1 MLVKAHASAVHGVDA
16 FPITVEVNAG
26 GIVAAGK
33 QYYFLV
39 GLPDNAVKE
48 GQQRIES
55 ALKNMGYNM
64 PRMKIGLDG

>member
-33 QYYFLV
+33 QYYFWLACRTMLSKKDSSV
-39 GLPDNAVKE
+39 
-48 GQQRIES
+48 
-55 ALKNMGYNM
+55 
-64 PRMKIGLDG
+64 